1 MFFSSSLVE
10 PFCMIPICM
19 TVESRFS
26 SIDLAVKLTLVYLF
40 FLLNTDVNKAINCC
54 RLIRQLTL

>member
-26 SIDLAVKLTLVYLF
+26 SIDLAVKLILVYLF
-40 FLLNTDVNKAINCC
+40 FLLNTDANKSTTCSK
-54 RLIRQLTL
+54 LLGQLTL